1 MILWNMMQNG
11 AFKFR
16 RLSTSSIFVM
26 SCLKDAK
33 VYATETIK
41 KLKSCLEMADLAWT
55 EEKANAIVFMNRKK
69 IIIIKLKVN
78 RLIIA
83 WKSVI
88 KYLRS

>member
-1 MILWNMMQNG
+1 
-11 AFKFR
+11 
-16 RLSTSSIFVM
+16 
-26 SCLKDAK
+26 
-33 VYATETIK
+33 
-41 KLKSCLEMADLAWT
+41 MADLAWT

-88 KYLRS
+88 KYLRG